1 MKHAAAR
8 IKADTPFP
16 VSGPLPQELLAD
28 GHDVLDVTSP
38 SDLLSEEEKLA
49 LLAPVV
55 NPLEQIYEHHLIEHK
70 RLFEVML
77 LLRHDIEAAAQLIAR
92 CLMSGNKVLMCGNGG
107 SASDAQHF
115 AAELAGRFMKDR
127 PPLAAVALSANAAV
141 LTCIGNDFGFEE
153 IYARQVEAFGSPG
166 DCLIAISTS
175 GNSENVVRAVK
186 AARRKGMTTIAL
198 TGEDGR
204 INRMCE
210 QVMAVPA
217 SSTARI
223 QEAHIFIVHTLCALV
238 ETHLDLN

>member
-1 MKHAAAR
+1 MKHAAASA
-8 IKADTPFP
+8 KAKAAFP
-16 VSGPLPQELLAD
+16 VPGAVPDDLVMD
-28 GHDVLDVTSP
+28 GHALIDMGTP
-38 SDLLSEEEKLA
+38 SDLLTPEEKDA
-49 LLAPVV
+49 LLVPVA
-55 NPLEQIYEHHLIEHK
+55 NPLDQIYEQHLIEHK

-77 LLRHDIEAAAQLIAR
+77 MMRHDIESAAHLIAR
-92 CLMSGNKVLMCGNGG
+92 CLMGGNKVLMCGNGG

-115 AAELAGRFMKDR
+115 AAELAGRFMKNR

-153 IYARQVEAFGSPG
+153 IYARQVEAFGAQG

-186 AARRKGMTTIAL
+186 AARRRGMSTIAL
-198 TGEDGR
+198 TGEDGK

-238 ETHLDLN
+238 ETHPNFK